1 MLLQPGFTFKPDSI
15 SAAASLSNYGVHP
28 FDCSLFTQR
37 DVR

>member
-15 SAAASLSNYGVHP
+15 SVAASQSHYGVPP

-37 DVR
+37 EVR